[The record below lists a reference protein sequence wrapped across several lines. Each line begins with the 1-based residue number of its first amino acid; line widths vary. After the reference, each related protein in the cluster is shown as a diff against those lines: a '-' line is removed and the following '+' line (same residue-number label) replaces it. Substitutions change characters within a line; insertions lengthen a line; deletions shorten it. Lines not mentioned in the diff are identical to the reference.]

1 VQVQVVTGLAWWK
14 GGGAALPLWLQ
25 ACLQVSFSTCAAL
38 PAPALSGGRRAA
50 GLRAEP
56 VRSDRVSGA
65 AAAGAGR
72 VLVRLWGSGAERCRL
87 AQGAASVR
95 PAARRPHGVG
105 SNRFPAAGSCGGSYY
120 VHPHFVHSFLPRV
133 RPGRCPT
140 WWVGEGLI
148 LGNILPGG
156 GGSILVASLVIN
168 RELAIFAVFV
178 S

>member
-25 ACLQVSFSTCAAL
+25 ACLQVSFSTCAALPAPAL

-95 PAARRPHGVG
+95 PAASRPHGVG
-105 SNRFPAAGSCGGSYY
+105 LNRLSVSGSVGGSYY

-133 RPGRCPT
+133 RHGCCPT
-140 WWVGEGLI
+140 GWVGEGANF
-148 LGNILPGG
+148 GQYFTRGWGVDTGGFPGD
-156 GGSILVASLVIN
+156 
-168 RELAIFAVFV
+168 
-178 S
+178 